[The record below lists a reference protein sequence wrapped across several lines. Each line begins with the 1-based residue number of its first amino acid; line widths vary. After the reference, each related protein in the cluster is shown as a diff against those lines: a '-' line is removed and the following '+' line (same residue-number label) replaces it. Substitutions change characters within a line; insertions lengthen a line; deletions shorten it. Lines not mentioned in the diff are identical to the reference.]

1 MVSEF
6 RVLGFKDL
14 VALGLFKN
22 RMTLRRAILSGALE
36 PPIELSPQR
45 IAWPESAIKKYLA
58 SRPRRVPKRGR
69 PRGPRQGLVARA
81 AAKASATTA
90 VPLQQQ

>member
-1 MVSEF
+1 VSEF

-45 IAWPESAIKKYLA
+45 IAGRNRKISREPSAA
-58 SRPRRVPKRGR
+58 CSE
-69 PRGPRQGLVARA
+69 AR
-81 AAKASATTA
+81 
-90 VPLQQQ
+90 